1 MLSSSELYPQEL
13 NFYFPQR
20 HVHHKQKLWDFYLP
34 IMASLTLESTGRI
47 FFSTSSIG
55 PGLWAIFSFRSSAN
69 RALFSFI
76 WVACSEGSAKVSKRI
91 YWFKYS
97 VPTFPQFHDK
107 HHCLCNNNSTF
118 IKSQVKYYSENSQ
131 INKHK
136 YDYMSRCCSSPWS
149 CFSRNRI
156 SFLTAI
162 RPFVNISIM
171 SNNKAVNI

>member
-1 MLSSSELYPQEL
+1 MLSSRELYPQEL

-107 HHCLCNNNSTF
+107 HHCLVFAITIPLLSKAKSSTTLK
-118 IKSQVKYYSENSQ
+118 ILKL
-131 INKHK
+131 
-136 YDYMSRCCSSPWS
+136 
-149 CFSRNRI
+149 I
-156 SFLTAI
+156 STNMIIWVDVVHPHDHVFQEIESL
-162 RPFVNISIM
+162 F
-171 SNNKAVNI
+171 

>member
-13 NFYFPQR
+13 NFYFPQC
-20 HVHHKQKLWDFYLP
+20 HVDHRQKLWDFYLP

-107 HHCLCNNNSTF
+107 QHCLVFAITIPPLS
-118 IKSQVKYYSENSQ
+118 KAVKYNSENSQ
-131 INKHK
+131 INKQK
-136 YDYMSRCCSSPWS
+136 YGYMSRCFSSPWL
-149 CFSRNRI
+149 CFSRNLI
-156 SFLTAI
+156 SFITAI
-162 RPFVNISIM
+162 RKGFHKHLYNVQQ
-171 SNNKAVNI
+171 

>member
-107 HHCLCNNNSTF
+107 HHCLVFAITIPLLSKAKSSTTLK
-118 IKSQVKYYSENSQ
+118 ILKL
-131 INKHK
+131 
-136 YDYMSRCCSSPWS
+136 
-149 CFSRNRI
+149 I
-156 SFLTAI
+156 STNMIIWVDVVHPHDRVFQEIESL
-162 RPFVNISIM
+162 F
-171 SNNKAVNI
+171 